1 MSSCTT
7 RAALLVGMLAAL
19 GVAAEVR
26 GAPAVPGA
34 AIGRG
39 GPAVPGAAAQRGA
52 PAANR
57 SALDPFFHRL
67 AVSGRAEVR
76 LEREALDAPQGE
88 PPTRGRAVLEPP
100 DRARLEF
107 DRGER
112 VTLRSDGGEWLQ
124 PGLRQCVRLGAARA
138 RIALEWWDLLL
149 GRERGTFFER
159 RLDQGRV
166 LIVRA
171 APGAAG
177 DSAWVTLD
185 ARGDPA
191 RLEVHPLDGGRE
203 IFRLARWRF
212 SAPRGRAD
220 FVIAAPQGYES
231 VDLP

>member
-1 MSSCTT
+1 MST
-7 RAALLVGMLAAL
+7 RAMRAAFIVAMLTAVGAA
-19 GVAAEVR
+19 AAAC

-34 AIGRG
+34 ADARSA
-39 GPAVPGAAAQRGA
+39 PAARGA

-57 SALDPFFHRL
+57 SALEPFFRRL
-67 AVSGRAEVR
+67 AASGRAEVR
-76 LEREALDAPQGE
+76 LEREALDDAEGE

-107 DRGER
+107 DRTGER

-124 PGLRQCVRLGAARA
+124 PRLRQCVRLGAERA
-138 RIALEWWDLLL
+138 RSALGWWDLLL

-159 RLDQGRV
+159 RLDHGRV

-171 APGAAG
+171 APGTAG
-177 DSAWVTLD
+177 DSAWVTLG

-191 RLEVHPLDGGRE
+191 RLEVHPLDGARE

-220 FVIAAPQGYES
+220 FVIAAPQGYEI